1 MYKMIES
8 RRNFIN
14 TDNVKALVSMEDA
27 WKRAAV
33 AQVDPQC
40 KKPCPRLEDL
50 EHRTLT
56 VQSHDA
62 GSVKTLVNLPSS
74 HPNWQEVSIRE
85 PEWDGTGGNHQTPSQ
100 RNGLLDDSTN
110 GTSKSKQEK
119 QGESEVRREAGG
131 HIMKEIAGAE
141 RRKNEHSRWKLNAGR
156 KKKKEKHTLEVFCTQ
171 KAQITKR

>member
-1 MYKMIES
+1 M
-8 RRNFIN
+8 
-14 TDNVKALVSMEDA
+14 SMEDV

-40 KKPCPRLEDL
+40 KKPCLRLEVL
-50 EHRTLT
+50 EHRALT

-62 GSVKTLVNLPSS
+62 GSVKTLENLPPS
-74 HPNWQEVSIRE
+74 HPNSQDVSILE
-85 PEWDGTGGNHQTPSQ
+85 PEWDGAGGNHQTPSQ

-131 HIMKEIAGAE
+131 H
-141 RRKNEHSRWKLNAGR
+141 L
-156 KKKKEKHTLEVFCTQ
+156 
-171 KAQITKR
+171 

>member
-14 TDNVKALVSMEDA
+14 TDNVKALMSMEDA

-40 KKPCPRLEDL
+40 KKPCPRLEVL
-50 EHRTLT
+50 EHRALT

-62 GSVKTLVNLPSS
+62 GSVKTLVNLPPS
-74 HPNWQEVSIRE
+74 HPNSQDVSILE
-85 PEWDGTGGNHQTPSQ
+85 PEWDGTGGNHQTQSQ

-110 GTSKSKQEK
+110 GTSKSNQEK
-119 QGESEVRREAGG
+119 QGESEVRREAR
-131 HIMKEIAGAE
+131 EF
-141 RRKNEHSRWKLNAGR
+141 L
-156 KKKKEKHTLEVFCTQ
+156 
-171 KAQITKR
+171 